1 MIASASFRARLL
13 LAGAAV
19 AFVLALAPGHAA
31 LAKEK
36 NSHAKNENTKPGKD
50 AKKTKGKEKD
60 AKSAK
65 GADQGKAA
73 QLGTFGEWGAYATQG
88 KAKTCYAL
96 AQPKTREPSS
106 LKRDPAY
113 IFISTRPAENVK
125 SEISFIMGFPMKDG
139 SEATAEVGSSSFSLI
154 AKGSDAWVK
163 NPAEENRLIEA
174 MKRHAKMTVKATSA
188 KGKTTTD
195 TYVLTGLGQ
204 ALEKA
209 HKACR

>member
-1 MIASASFRARLL
+1 MIAFASFRARHLI
-13 LAGAAV
+13 AGAAV
-19 AFVLALAPGHAA
+19 AFVLALGPGHGAF
-31 LAKEK
+31 AKEK
-36 NSHAKNENTKPGKD
+36 TSHTKNEKAKTAND
-50 AKKTKGKEKD
+50 AKMTKGKEKD
-60 AKSAK
+60 AKS
-65 GADQGKAA
+65 GKAV
-73 QLGTFGEWGAYATQG
+73 QLGAFGEWGAYATQG

-106 LKRDPAY
+106 PKRDPAY

-125 SEISFIMGFPMKDG
+125 SEISFILGFPMKDG

-163 NPAEENRLIEA
+163 NPAEESRLIEA
-174 MKRHAKMTVKATSA
+174 MKRHAKLTVKATSA

-195 TYVLTGLGQ
+195 TYVLSGLGQ

-209 HKACR
+209 HKACN